1 MVPMNGSAMPVTLT
15 AETIDSVITALPI
28 QGRIMLRLLLL
39 QYLDTTAE
47 DIEYMAA
54 DRPDPRFQS
63 GVKSLVQVVSRE
75 AIQGIADRV
84 AQYRIKIRQKREQ
97 TWLQIE
103 CLRKQIAFG
112 EALCAQ
118 AERLLRERFGLDA
131 EAVRT
136 LYAGARAAI
145 PKPAIRELDRQ
156 WEHDEIAEEAYRRK
170 RLEIEYQTELR
181 KLDRERK
188 RLETALRE
196 HAIACNVSLQDHEI
210 GHIWGIPASSLAARK
225 AKSLHQYLQEL
236 QIALHLEAGKSTL
249 DLWKETFKV
258 LAGKPV
264 ERSTVAYD
272 GLDRTEASLMERLA
286 VFAARMTPED
296 FESRAWL
303 AISQSLF
310 ALQRLSTIQTE
321 QDRDGDTLEQAL
333 LQRTAPAPKASAET
347 PAADAAAQ
355 SLQLD
360 ELGEHVLRSMKGEP
374 HRHLTSLQFL
384 VLTDI
389 IAACI
394 T

>member
-1 MVPMNGSAMPVTLT
+1 MKGSAMSVALT

-39 QYLDTTAE
+39 QYLDPVPE
-47 DIEYMAA
+47 DIEFIAA

-63 GVKSLVQVVSRE
+63 GAKSLVSVIARE
-75 AIQGIADRV
+75 TIQGVADRV
-84 AQYRIKIRQKREQ
+84 AQYRAKIRQKREQ

-136 LYAGARAAI
+136 LHAGARAAI

-156 WEHDEIAEEAYRRK
+156 WERDEIAEDAYRCK

-196 HAIACNVSLQDHEI
+196 HAIACNISLQDHEI
-210 GHIWGIPASSLAARK
+210 GHIWGIPAGTLAARK
-225 AKSLHQYLQEL
+225 AKFLHQYLQGL
-236 QIALHLEAGKSTL
+236 QTALRLEAGGPAL
-249 DLWKETFKV
+249 DLWKETFKI
-258 LAGKPV
+258 LAGTPV
-264 ERSTVAYD
+264 ERSTVPYD

-321 QDRDGDTLEQAL
+321 QDRDNETLEQAL

-347 PAADAAAQ
+347 PAADAADQ
-355 SLQLD
+355 SPQLD
-360 ELGEHVLRSMKGEP
+360 EMGEHVLRSMKGEE
-374 HRHLTSLQFL
+374 HRHLTSLLFL
-384 VLTDI
+384 ALADI
-389 IAACI
+389 IAACL

>member
-1 MVPMNGSAMPVTLT
+1 MPAPLT
-15 AETIDSVITALPI
+15 IETIESVIAAMPI

-39 QYLDTTAE
+39 QYLDPVPE
-47 DIEYMAA
+47 DIEYIAA

-63 GVKSLVQVVSRE
+63 GVKSLVPVIARE
-75 AIQGIADRV
+75 TVQGVADRV
-84 AQYRIKIRQKREQ
+84 AQYRVRIRQKREQ

-118 AERLLRERFGLDA
+118 AERLLSGRFGLDA

-136 LYAGARAAI
+136 LHVGARAAI

-156 WEHDEIAEEAYRRK
+156 WEHDEITEEVYRRK

-181 KLDRERK
+181 KLDRERR
-188 RLETALRE
+188 RLDTALRE
-196 HAIACNVSLQDHEI
+196 YAIVCNVSLQDHEI
-210 GHIWGIPASSLAARK
+210 GHIWGIPAGALAARK
-225 AKSLHQYLQEL
+225 AKFLHQYLEGL
-236 QIALHLEAGKSTL
+236 QTALHLEAGRPTL

-264 ERSTVAYD
+264 ERSTVPYD

-286 VFAARMTPED
+286 VFAVRMTPED
-296 FESRAWL
+296 FETRAWL
-303 AISQSLF
+303 AISLSLF

-321 QDRDGDTLEQAL
+321 QDKDNDTLEQAL

-347 PAADAAAQ
+347 PAADAAAL
-355 SLQLD
+355 SPQLD
-360 ELGEHVLRSMKGEP
+360 EIGEHVLRSMKGEE
-374 HRHLTSLQFL
+374 HRHLTSLLFL

-389 IAACI
+389 IAACFA
-394 T
+394 

>member
-1 MVPMNGSAMPVTLT
+1 MPVTLT
-15 AETIDSVITALPI
+15 AETIDSVIAALPI

-39 QYLDTTAE
+39 QYLDLTPE
-47 DIEYMAA
+47 DIDYIAA

-63 GVKSLVQVVSRE
+63 GGKPLVPVIARE
-75 AIQGIADRV
+75 TIQGVADRV
-84 AQYRIKIRQKREQ
+84 AQYRVKLRQKREQ

-131 EAVRT
+131 EAVHT
-136 LYAGARAAI
+136 LQAGARVAI

-156 WEHDEIAEEAYRRK
+156 WERDEITEDAYRRR
-170 RLEIEYQTELR
+170 RLEIECQTELR

-196 HAIACNVSLQDHEI
+196 HAIACNISLQDHEV
-210 GHIWGIPASSLAARK
+210 GHIWGIPAGALAARK
-225 AKSLHQYLQEL
+225 AKFLHQYLQGL
-236 QIALHLEAGKSTL
+236 QTTLCLETGGPAL

-264 ERSTVAYD
+264 ERSTAPYD
-272 GLDRTEASLMERLA
+272 GLDRTESSLMERLA
-286 VFAARMTPED
+286 VFAARMTPEE

-321 QDRDGDTLEQAL
+321 QDSDHTTLEQIL
-333 LQRTAPAPKASAET
+333 LQRTAPAPKAAAEPPSAE
-347 PAADAAAQ
+347 DAAKPV
-355 SLQLD
+355 QLD
-360 ELGEHVLRSMKGEP
+360 EMGEHVLRSMKGEM
-374 HRHLTSLQFL
+374 HKHLTSLQFL
-384 VLTDI
+384 LLTDI

-394 T
+394 S